1 MNQLERGLTMLDI
14 DGATKGLSNKEIRD
28 YVNKMTFRYFGVK
41 PDTCQTCVHRPDCQ
55 ITGDLVTYCKA
66 YAEKGE

>member
-41 PDTCQTCVHRPDCQ
+41 PENKESAK
-55 ITGDLVTYCKA
+55 GDKKNTN
-66 YAEKGE
+66 